1 MNHVMVHS
9 NVNSGKVSKSSYQT
23 RELIKVI
30 EDTSHGACVVRRLD
44 NQTFTQRKFMR

>member
-23 RELIKVI
+23 RELIKAI
-30 EDTSHGACVVRRLD
+30 EATRHSACVVNRLD
-44 NQTFTQRKFMR
+44 NQTSTQRKFMR